1 MKKIVSTF
9 LAAAICM
16 TSAPV
21 MTSFTATADSST
33 DEMIARLEENDKHG
47 YCGEDARWDIEGST
61 LYISG
66 YGKVNTNGNAPWNN
80 YSGQIFRIIIGKDIT
95 EIGNSAFKDTKAQYI
110 TIENGVR
117 VIGENAFENCSEL
130 RNISFPDSVEKISK
144 DALKGCAAL
153 EYIQVSNPDCDIDQS
168 KDTLYNGKT
177 GTIYSPDSQKSTPYT
192 VLILGLSQSTA
203 HAYAAKYSLRFND
216 YLISSQD
223 IGESSFKYKKGV
235 CGETTFWNISDNG
248 TLSITGDGDTVAW
261 LRSDYVPWHEFRPE
275 ITSLE
280 VAEGITKLGTA
291 AMTGCSNLQSISL
304 PGTLNLI
311 GASVFQKCSKI
322 KEADIPESV
331 TTLGRDAFKDCANLR
346 TIIIRNPDC
355 KIVGGKDTI
364 CNGQRDY
371 SGYFNGT
378 IYGYKGST
386 AETYAEESGYKFVDI
401 EDSPYKGANLNKQ
414 INAVPAVI
422 RKGADGSQ
430 VIECGDIIF
439 GACHKEGEYYNS
451 PTFFLFDDTVII
463 SDLNSMKDWSSAG
476 QSPFNLYKDRIEKV
490 IVQCDSVGSYSFAGF
505 TNLKSVIFTRNS
517 LSEGIGESAFEGC
530 ASLESVVL
538 PSLIHGGI
546 KANAFKNCTS
556 LKQITFKRSDTQILG
571 DGATISN
578 KTVDG
583 KPVFTGTIY
592 GKAESTAQAYAEK
605 YGYNFADYDNIPYT
619 TAPASTTT
627 TTTKATTTTTKAV
640 TTTTKATTTTTKATT
655 TTTKAATTTTKA
667 TTTTTKAAT
676 TTTKASTTTTK
687 ATSTTTKATTTT
699 TKATSTT
706 TTASTTVTTTVD
718 TYTSKG
724 DLNHDGNVNVGDLVY
739 LQRVL
744 LGIEKSP
751 EYSCDF
757 NGDGVNDIFDMIALR
772 KLLVRIMNSSN

>member
-1 MKKIVSTF
+1 MKKFVSTF

-33 DEMIARLEENDKHG
+33 DEMIARLEENEKHG
-47 YCGEDARWDIEGST
+47 YCGESAKWDIEGTT

-66 YGKVNTNGNAPWNN
+66 YGKVFTNGDAPWNSYN
-80 YSGQIFRIIIGKDIT
+80 GQIFQIIIGKDIT
-95 EIGNSAFKDTKAQYI
+95 EIGNSAFKNTKAQYI
-110 TIENGVR
+110 TIEDGVSI
-117 VIGENAFENCSEL
+117 IGENAFENCSEL
-130 RNISFPDSVEKISK
+130 KNIIFPSSVKKISK

-153 EYIQVSNPDCDIDQS
+153 EYIQVSNPDCDIYQS

-177 GTIYSPDSQKSTPYT
+177 GTMYSAGSQKSTPYT
-192 VLILGLSQSTA
+192 VLIMGLSKSTA
-203 HAYAAKYSLRFND
+203 HAYAAKYNLRFND
-216 YLISSQD
+216 YLITPQD
-223 IGESSFKYKKGV
+223 IGEASFKYKKGK
-235 CGETTFWNISDNG
+235 CGENTFWNVSDNG
-248 TLSITGDGDTVAW
+248 KLSIFGEGDTGIWDRA
-261 LRSDYVPWHEFRPE
+261 DYVPWHDYRSE

-280 VAEGITKLGTA
+280 VAEGITLVGTA
-291 AMTGCSNLQSISL
+291 SMLGCCNIKSISL
-304 PGTLNLI
+304 PSTLQTIAMNAFSYCDGL
-311 GASVFQKCSKI
+311 SEV
-322 KEADIPESV
+322 DIPESV
-331 TTLGRDAFKDCANLR
+331 TTIGRDAFKECANLKD
-346 TIIIRNPDC
+346 IIIRNPEC

-364 CNGQRDY
+364 SNGTKDY
-371 SGYFNGT
+371 LGYFDGT

-386 AETYAEESGYKFVDI
+386 AEEYAEKRGYKFADI
-401 EDSPYKGANLNKQ
+401 NDSPYKGVNLNEH
-414 INAVPAVI
+414 IDAVPVFFQ
-422 RKGADGSQ
+422 KGQDGSQ
-430 VIECGDIIF
+430 VTECGDIIY
-439 GACHKEGEYYNS
+439 GGCYNEDEYYTS
-451 PTFFLFDDTVII
+451 PSFYLFDDTVII
-463 SDLNSMKDWSSAG
+463 SKLNAMKDWSFAG
-476 QSPFNLYKDRIEKV
+476 QSPFNLYKDRIKTV
-490 IVQCDSVGSYSFAGF
+490 IVRCDSVGSYAFADF
-505 TNLKSVIFTRNS
+505 PNLKTVIFTHNS
-517 LSEGIGESAFEGC
+517 LSKGIGESAFEGC
-530 ASLESVVL
+530 TSLESVVF

-592 GKAESTAQAYAEK
+592 SEAGSKAQEYAEK
-605 YGYNFADYDNIPYT
+605 YGYKFMDYNNLPYT
-619 TAPASTTT
+619 TAPAS
-627 TTTKATTTTTKAV
+627 
-640 TTTTKATTTTTKATT
+640 TTTTTKATT

-667 TTTTTKAAT
+667 AT
-676 TTTKASTTTTK
+676 
-687 ATSTTTKATTTT
+687 
-699 TKATSTT
+699 TT

-744 LGIEKSP
+744 LGIERSP

-772 KLLVRIMNSSN
+772 KLLVKMMNSSN

>member
-1 MKKIVSTF
+1 MKKFVSTF

-21 MTSFTATADSST
+21 MTSFIATADSST
-33 DEMIARLEENDKHG
+33 DEMIARLEENEKHG
-47 YCGEDARWDIEGST
+47 YCGENVRWDIEGTT

-66 YGKVNTNGNAPWNN
+66 YGKVFTNGNAPWNSYN
-80 YSGQIFRIIIGKDIT
+80 GQIFRIIIGKDIT
-95 EIGNSAFKDTKAQYI
+95 EIGNSAFKDTKAQFI

-117 VIGENAFENCSEL
+117 IIGENAFENCSEL
-130 RNISFPDSVEKISK
+130 KNIIFPNSVDFPNSVEKISK

-177 GTIYSPDSQKSTPYT
+177 GTMYSAGSQKSKPYT
-192 VLILGLSQSTA
+192 VLIMGLSQSTA

-216 YLISSQD
+216 YLITPQD
-223 IGESSFKYKKGV
+223 IGESSFKYKKGK
-235 CGETTFWNISDNG
+235 CGENTFWNVSDNG
-248 TLSITGDGDTVAW
+248 KLSIFGDGDTVAW
-261 LRSDYVPWHEFRPE
+261 ERADYVPWHDYRSE

-280 VAEGITKLGTA
+280 VAEGITLVGTA
-291 AMTGCSNLQSISL
+291 AMSGCCNIKSISL
-304 PGTLNLI
+304 PSTLQTIAMSAFSYCDGL
-311 GASVFQKCSKI
+311 SEV
-322 KEADIPESV
+322 DIPESV
-331 TTLGRDAFKDCANLR
+331 TTLGRDAFKECETLKD
-346 TIIIRNPDC
+346 IIIRNPEC

-364 CNGQRDY
+364 SNGKKDNL
-371 SGYFNGT
+371 GYFNGT

-386 AETYAEESGYKFVDI
+386 AETYAEKSGYKFVDI
-401 EDSPYKGANLNKQ
+401 EESPYKGANLNEH
-414 INAVPAVI
+414 IDAVPVFFT
-422 RKGADGSQ
+422 KGEDGSH

-439 GACHKEGEYYNS
+439 GACHKDGEYYKS
-451 PTFFLFDDTVII
+451 PSFYLFDDTVII
-463 SDLNSMKDWSSAG
+463 SELNAMKDWSSAG
-476 QSPFNLYKDRIEKV
+476 QSPFNLYKERIKTV
-490 IVQCDSVGSYSFAGF
+490 IVRCDSVGSYAFAGF
-505 TNLKSVIFTRNS
+505 TNLKTVIFTHNS
-517 LSEGIGESAFEGC
+517 LSKGIGESAFEGC
-530 ASLESVVL
+530 TSLESVVL

-592 GKAESTAQAYAEK
+592 SEAESTAQAYAEK

-627 TTTKATTTTTKAV
+627 TTT
-640 TTTTKATTTTTKATT
+640 TKAT
-655 TTTKAATTTTKA
+655 
-667 TTTTTKAAT
+667 T

-687 ATSTTTKATTTT
+687 ATTTTTKASTTTTKATTTT
-699 TKATSTT
+699 TKASTTTKATTTT
-706 TTASTTVTTTVD
+706 TTASTTAVTTTVD

-772 KLLVRIMNSSN
+772 KLLVKMMNSSN